1 MAKNSYSPNFK
12 FKVVLEALKG
22 DRKNVEI
29 ARAYDIHPTTL
40 SNWKSEF
47 MDKGPEVFGDD
58 ETVQEYEKKISDL
71 EQMLGKKEVEIALMR
86 NIYQGFSS

>member
-1 MAKNSYSPNFK
+1 MGKNNYSARFR
-12 FKVVLEALKG
+12 FKVVLEARKG
-22 DRKNVEI
+22 HRKNVEI

-47 MDKGPEVFGDD
+47 MDKSPKMFGDNYP
-58 ETVQEYEKKISDL
+58 VKEYKKKISDL

-86 NIYQGFSS
+86 NFLAES

>member
-71 EQMLGKKEVEIALMR
+71 EQMLGKKEVQIALMKD
-86 NIYQGFSS
+86 FLAES

>member
-1 MAKNSYSPNFK
+1 VAKNSYSPNFK

-86 NIYQGFSS
+86 NFLAES

>member
-1 MAKNSYSPNFK
+1 MGKNSYSPKFK

-47 MDKGPEVFGDD
+47 MDKGPEVFGDN
-58 ETVQEYEKKISDL
+58 ETVKEYEKKISDL
-71 EQMLGKKEVEIALMR
+71 EQMLGKKEVEIALMS
-86 NIYQGFSS
+86 NFLAES

>member
-58 ETVQEYEKKISDL
+58 DTVQEYEKKISDL

-86 NIYQGFSS
+86 NFLAES

>member
-58 ETVQEYEKKISDL
+58 DTVKEYEKKISDL

-86 NIYQGFSS
+86 NFLAES

>member
-1 MAKNSYSPNFK
+1 MAKNSYSPKFK

-29 ARAYDIHPTTL
+29 ARAYDVHPTTL

-47 MDKGPEVFGDD
+47 MDKGPEVFGGND
-58 ETVQEYEKKISDL
+58 TVKEYEKKISDL

-86 NIYQGFSS
+86 NFTA

>member
-1 MAKNSYSPNFK
+1 LAKNSYSPNFK

-58 ETVQEYEKKISDL
+58 DTVKEYEKKISDL

-86 NIYQGFSS
+86 NFLAES

>member
-86 NIYQGFSS
+86 NFLAES

>member
-1 MAKNSYSPNFK
+1 VAKNGYSPKFK
-12 FKVVLEALKG
+12 FKVVMEAIKD
-22 DRKNVEI
+22 DRTNVEI

-47 MDKGPEVFGDD
+47 MDKGPEVFGED
-58 ETVQEYEKKISDL
+58 ETVKEYEKKISDL

-86 NIYQGFSS
+86 NFLAES